1 LETPIACKKRRLL
14 IRDWWQMALW
24 YVRLKKAAQGQTPF
38 QLLEIEATI

>member
-1 LETPIACKKRRLL
+1 
-14 IRDWWQMALW
+14 MALW